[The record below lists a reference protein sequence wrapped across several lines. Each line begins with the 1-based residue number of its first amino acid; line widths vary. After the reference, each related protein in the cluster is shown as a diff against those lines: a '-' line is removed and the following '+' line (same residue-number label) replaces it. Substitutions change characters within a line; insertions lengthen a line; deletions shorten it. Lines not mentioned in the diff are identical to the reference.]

1 MAIPKIVTPEY
12 ETVLP
17 SGKTVKYRPFVV
29 KEEKILL
36 MMKES
41 TDFKTIVSVML
52 KVVESCV
59 ISKIDV
65 PNMPYAD
72 LEHLFVSMR
81 ARSVG
86 ETVDINWTCK
96 ECGERFPASVS
107 VSKITTTAPYPK
119 DTKVMLDKN
128 LGVIV
133 APIPAKH
140 MGSIASNT
148 EANPIEVLHYVIES
162 VFTDEGIHKFSDYDL
177 KERVEFVESLS
188 MEHVKNILEM
198 VEMFPKSCI
207 RETLICPHCGAEQE
221 VVVEGLENFF
231 T

>member
-72 LEHLFVSMR
+72 
-81 ARSVG
+81 RS
-86 ETVDINWTCK
+86 
-96 ECGERFPASVS
+96 
-107 VSKITTTAPYPK
+107 
-119 DTKVMLDKN
+119 
-128 LGVIV
+128 
-133 APIPAKH
+133 
-140 MGSIASNT
+140 
-148 EANPIEVLHYVIES
+148 
-162 VFTDEGIHKFSDYDL
+162 
-177 KERVEFVESLS
+177 
-188 MEHVKNILEM
+188 
-198 VEMFPKSCI
+198 
-207 RETLICPHCGAEQE
+207 
-221 VVVEGLENFF
+221 
-231 T
+231 